1 MGALLYSG
9 LWLGLTLASSLSAQ
23 IIDFD
28 SNGLRYKTLTK
39 SGVTVMFAYLPS
51 HVKEYSIMQVSVSN
65 GSAVSWMIKPE
76 DFSYRSQD
84 GSIAQ
89 ASPALSVVNSLIQHA
104 SRHDVIKLV
113 TTYENSL
120 YGNIKMHSTNGY
132 EARRESALADGMSTR
147 IKAAAAASAIALVPT
162 KLLSGQSTDGAVFF
176 SMNRKPFGP
185 GTLVVHTGGETFE
198 FPTDGDPAPVK

>member
-1 MGALLYSG
+1 MGLRLYSA
-9 LWLGLTLASSLSAQ
+9 LFLVLSVAAPLPAQ
-23 IIDFD
+23 IIDFE

-51 HVKEYSIMQVSVSN
+51 RVKEYSIMQVSVSN
-65 GSAVSWMIKPE
+65 GSAVSWMVKPE
-76 DFSYRSQD
+76 DFSYQGQD
-84 GSIAQ
+84 GSSAQ
-89 ASPALSVVNSLIQHA
+89 ATPALNVVNSLIQHA

-132 EARRESALADGMSTR
+132 ESRRESALADGMSTR

-176 SMNRKPFGP
+176 SLNGKPFGP
-185 GTLVVHTGGETFE
+185 GRLVVHTGGETFE
-198 FPTDGDPAPVK
+198 FPTDGEPLAAK

>member
-1 MGALLYSG
+1 MGLRLYSA
-9 LWLGLTLASSLSAQ
+9 LFLVLSVAAPLPAQ
-23 IIDFD
+23 IIDFE

-51 HVKEYSIMQVSVSN
+51 RVKEYSIMQVSVSN
-65 GSAVSWMIKPE
+65 GSAVSWMVKPE
-76 DFSYRSQD
+76 DFSYQGQD
-84 GSIAQ
+84 GSSAH
-89 ASPALSVVNSLIQHA
+89 ATPALNVVNSLIQHA

-132 EARRESALADGMSTR
+132 ESRRESALADGMSTR

-176 SMNRKPFGP
+176 SLNGKPFGP
-185 GTLVVHTGGETFE
+185 GRLVVHTGGETFE
-198 FPTDGDPAPVK
+198 FPTDGEPLAAK

>member
-9 LWLGLTLASSLSAQ
+9 LWLGLILASSLSAQ

-162 KLLSGQSTDGAVFF
+162 KLLSGQSTDGAIFF

>member
-162 KLLSGQSTDGAVFF
+162 KLLSGQSTDGAIFF